1 MLGQQQELQEQEQE
15 QELLHEEQQGQQ
27 LVELQVQEE
36 VEAGLLIGEQ
46 IWVGEKLIL
55 FWAFY

>member
-1 MLGQQQELQEQEQE
+1 MLGQQQELQEQEE
-15 QELLHEEQQGQQ
+15 ELLHEEQQGQQ